1 MVNFRFHV
9 VSLAAIF
16 LALAAGVVMGAA
28 ALRNPVTDS
37 LRARAQTADEQNRQL
52 RDQLEQRDR
61 RDQLDRP
68 AEDGTTRDDL
78 VEQLAPGLL
87 RDRLAARRVLVLSTD
102 AGAPYVDGVVR
113 MLNVAGAT
121 VSGRVEI
128 AASFVDPERSAQL
141 LELATAARPP
151 GVTSSPAATTDGVA
165 SSAALLAAVLMTR
178 IPEVSTDDRQRVL
191 AAYQSLGYLTGTVDL
206 TAPADAVV
214 LVSGAAPSG
223 PDAAARTQAMIGAV
237 VEFDRAGPIVLAAG
251 SAAGG
256 GTAGQDPLVGTIR
269 DDPELAASV
278 STVDNVGTAEGRLVT
293 GWAVADQLGGTV
305 GHYGTG
311 PGSPLVPSTP

>member
-1 MVNFRFHV
+1 
-9 VSLAAIF
+9 
-16 LALAAGVVMGAA
+16 
-28 ALRNPVTDS
+28 
-37 LRARAQTADEQNRQL
+37 
-52 RDQLEQRDR
+52 
-61 RDQLDRP
+61 
-68 AEDGTTRDDL
+68 
-78 VEQLAPGLL
+78 
-87 RDRLAARRVLVLSTD
+87 
-102 AGAPYVDGVVR
+102 
-113 MLNVAGAT
+113 
-121 VSGRVEI
+121 
-128 AASFVDPERSAQL
+128 